1 MKMNGSLNSNGCSCA
16 LTWEAMRKRA
26 VRRTIAQMRYPY
38 LEEDSIIVSS
48 RIRGKYAV
56 SYRIVTATIWRNVE
70 PRRLFDTEIKAT
82 YSAIKD
88 IIEYSH
94 DLLKDERDFL
104 WRLCDQ
110 AFDAVNPTLF

>member
-1 MKMNGSLNSNGCSCA
+1 
-16 LTWEAMRKRA
+16 
-26 VRRTIAQMRYPY
+26 MRYP
-38 LEEDSIIVSS
+38 LLDRDSTIVLVK
-48 RIRGKYAV
+48 IRGKYAV
-56 SYRIVTATIWRNVE
+56 SYQIVTATIWRNVE

-94 DLLKDERDFL
+94 ALLKDERDFL

>member
-1 MKMNGSLNSNGCSCA
+1 
-16 LTWEAMRKRA
+16 
-26 VRRTIAQMRYPY
+26 MRYPY

-94 DLLKDERDFL
+94 DLLRDERDFL